1 MWSSTASGA
10 SFPSFDCYGYVSPT
24 SMGIAM
30 KYMPLGTV
38 VELSYNG
45 STCTAVVN
53 DRGPYVGN
61 RQIDLQPAVAASL
74 GFEGLGTVGYRVV
87 G

>member
-1 MWSSTASGA
+1 MYGTDDGLMYGTTASG
-10 SFPSFDCYGYVSPT
+10 DIVTPT

-30 KYMPLGTV
+30 RSMPLGTV

-45 STCTAVVN
+45 RSCVAVVN
-53 DRGPYVGN
+53 DRGPYYGN
-61 RQIDLQPAVAASL
+61 RQIDLQPAVAEAL
-74 GFEGLGTVGYRVV
+74 GFGDTVDTVGYRVI